1 MEYGAI
7 AGIDRP
13 VSRLILGTMA
23 YRPDPEERYQHWA
36 GMLDAYLAAGGNMVD
51 TAHTYGGGRSEQ
63 TLGRWLQER
72 ANRMQVLIL
81 GKGAHP
87 QPGKPHRVTPEDIDT
102 DIAESL
108 ERLQTPYIDLYLL
121 HRDDPSVPV
130 GPIVECLNRQI
141 DAGRLRAIGG
151 SNWTS
156 QRIEAANEYAAA
168 HHLHGFTASSPNLSL
183 AVASEPIWPD
193 CVTVDAQELAWY
205 RRQQFPL
212 LSWSSQARGFFSGRF
227 SPEQREIDPDVTR
240 ALYSDDNWER
250 LRRAR
255 QLAERK
261 ATTPTRV
268 ALAWVLRQPL
278 PTFPLIGP
286 LKPEEL
292 QDSLMA
298 LDVALSPAE
307 MQWLQLERETLAA

>member
-1 MEYGAI
+1 MEYGSI
-7 AGIDRP
+7 EGLDRP

-23 YRPDPEERYQHWA
+23 YRPEPEERYAHWA
-36 GMLDAYLAAGGNMVD
+36 GMLDAFLAAGGNMVD

-72 ANRMQVLIL
+72 ANRRQVLIL

-87 QPGKPHRVTPEDIDT
+87 QPGKPHRVTPEDIDS
-102 DIAESL
+102 DISESL
-108 ERLQTPYIDLYLL
+108 QRLQTPYIDLYLL
-121 HRDDPSVPV
+121 HRDDPAVPV

-156 QRIEAANEYAAA
+156 QRIDAANEYAAA
-168 HHLHGFTASSPNLSL
+168 HQLRGFTASSPNLSL

-193 CVTVDAQELAWY
+193 CVTVDTQELAWY
-205 RRQQFPL
+205 RQRQFPL

-255 QLAERK
+255 ELAEKK

-286 LKPEEL
+286 LKREEL
-292 QDSLMA
+292 QDSLAA
-298 LDVALSPAE
+298 LEVALSPEEA
-307 MQWLQLERETLAA
+307 QWLFLEREALPA

>member
-7 AGIDRP
+7 EGIGQP

-23 YRPDPEERYQHWA
+23 YRPDPEERYEHWA
-36 GMLDAYLAAGGNMVD
+36 GILDAFLAAGGNMID
-51 TAHTYGGGRSEQ
+51 TAHTYGAGRSER

-72 ANRMQVLIL
+72 GNRSHVLIL

-102 DIAESL
+102 DIGESL

-130 GPIVECLNRQI
+130 GPIVECLNRHI

-156 QRIEAANEYAAA
+156 QRVEAANAYAAA
-168 HHLHGFTASSPNLSL
+168 HQLRGFTASSPNLSL

-205 RRQQFPL
+205 RQHQFPL

-227 SPEQREIDPDVTR
+227 TPEQRDIDPDVTR

-255 QLAERK
+255 ELAQKK

-286 LKPEEL
+286 LKLDEL
-292 QDSLMA
+292 QDSMAA

-307 MQWLQLERETLAA
+307 MHWLQLERESLPA

>member
-1 MEYGAI
+1 MEYGSI
-7 AGIDRP
+7 EGLDRP

-23 YRPDPEERYQHWA
+23 YRPEPEERYAHWA
-36 GMLDAYLAAGGNMVD
+36 GMLDAFLAAGGNMVD

-72 ANRMQVLIL
+72 ANRRQVLIL

-87 QPGKPHRVTPEDIDT
+87 QPGKPHRVTPEDIDS
-102 DIAESL
+102 DISESL
-108 ERLQTPYIDLYLL
+108 QRLQTPYIDLYLL
-121 HRDDPSVPV
+121 HRDDPAVPV

-156 QRIEAANEYAAA
+156 QRIDAANEYAAA
-168 HHLHGFTASSPNLSL
+168 HQLRGFTASSPNLSL

-193 CVTVDAQELAWY
+193 CVTVDTQELAWY
-205 RRQQFPL
+205 RQRQFPL

-227 SPEQREIDPDVTR
+227 SPQQREIDPDVTR

-255 QLAERK
+255 ELAEKK

-286 LKPEEL
+286 LKREEL
-292 QDSLMA
+292 QDSLAA
-298 LDVALSPAE
+298 LEVALSPEEA
-307 MQWLQLERETLAA
+307 QWLFLEREALPA